1 MFGDKHNESSGGND
15 NHYLNLDFFL
25 FSIRVNNIS
34 ICFTFIIQNLIY
46 YSFLDFSFEK
56 INY

>member
-25 FSIRVNNIS
+25 FSIGL
-34 ICFTFIIQNLIY
+34 IIFQFVLQ
-46 YSFLDFSFEK
+46 L
-56 INY
+56 